1 MKNAI
6 ALLCLLILLCLAGAL
21 FAQTPPPKAPAR
33 EPQPGKPIIIPT
45 LYEEHRFVATP
56 VTEDGAKLVLFTDSA
71 GGLFLF
77 DDSVERLKLQK
88 TGLPGKDRDGEPSG
102 AAFLPRFKA
111 DALIPPPLG
120 TEGGHLFL
128 AARKQDDSLHLNQDG
143 MLGQQWFAGRV
154 WTFDYPGKRLLWRAP
169 GDLPKHDMKN
179 EVKLAFQTSGSG
191 RRLANFARLPAEIDG
206 ETIDFL
212 FDTGA
217 TNILS
222 EEALKQIGDKRPA
235 NRATSFLTRSMFEKW
250 RTRHPEWRAL
260 DNIKTLS
267 GTAMIEV
274 PRVTVGGFTVG
285 PVWFTVQP
293 DAAFHR
299 YMAQWMDKGTEGALG
314 GSVLHYLRV
323 SVDWPNA
330 IAVFEKP

>member
-1 MKNAI
+1 MKNKI
-6 ALLCLLILLCLAGAL
+6 ALPCLLLCCVSGGL
-21 FAQTPPPKAPAR
+21 FAQTPASRPASR

-56 VTEDGAKLVLFTDSA
+56 VTEDGMKLVLFTDSA

-88 TGLPGKDRDGEPSG
+88 TAPQGKAGEGEPMGVAYLPG
-102 AAFLPRFKA
+102 FKP

-120 TEGGHLFL
+120 TNGGELYVGP
-128 AARKQDDSLHLNQDG
+128 RKPNDTLHSNHDG

-169 GDLPKHDMKN
+169 GDLPKHDVRN
-179 EVKLAFQTSGSG
+179 EVKLAFQTDSSGK
-191 RRLANFARLPAEIDG
+191 RLFNFARIPVEVDG

-212 FDTGA
+212 LDTGA
-217 TNILS
+217 TNVLS
-222 EEALKQIGDKRPA
+222 EDVLKQIGDGRPA
-235 NRATSFLTRSMFEKW
+235 NRATSFLTRSTFEKW
-250 RTRHPEWRAL
+250 RSKHPEWRAL
-260 DNIKTLS
+260 DNIKTFS

-274 PRVTVGGFTVG
+274 PRVTIGGFTVG
-285 PVWFTVQP
+285 PVWFTVQS
-293 DAAFHR
+293 DRAFHT
-299 YMAQWMDKGTEGALG
+299 YMAQWMDKPTEGALG
-314 GSVLHYLRV
+314 GSALHYLRV